1 MLRMPNFCSRPEAV
15 YRILKGASKRSA
27 NAKDSAVLACA
38 IKALVAVDSMA
49 RTVRQPVEH

>member
-1 MLRMPNFCSRPEAV
+1 MPNLCSRPEAV